1 MSDPGYSTA
10 FERLIDT
17 HRERGDE
24 DVVGMLAYAF
34 YKRDKRVLSQ
44 TGVLSEERLREHHKT
59 LTDGQIDLYRGA
71 ALQRL
76 ERYAESVVVDL
87 RPQIEEE
94 TRVGAIESAKAEI
107 IATVQASTSWRT
119 IVAWNVVAWLLTL
132 AITFLVAVG
141 FGNLTLTIN
150 PA

>member
-1 MSDPGYSTA
+1 
-10 FERLIDT
+10 
-17 HRERGDE
+17 
-24 DVVGMLAYAF
+24 MLAYAL
-34 YKRDKRVLSQ
+34 YKRDKRDIAQS
-44 TGVLSEERLREHHKT
+44 GVLIEERLREHYKT
-59 LTDGQIDLYRGA
+59 LTAGQIDLYRGA

-94 TRVGAIESAKAEI
+94 TRVDAIESAKAAI
-107 IATVQASTSWRT
+107 ISTVKASTSWRT
-119 IVAWNVVAWLLTL
+119 IVVWNVVAWLLTL